1 MNEDLRNTPLMP
13 PPAGQDWNLLLHIF
27 DALACSAFLISRSGS
42 VTAANRTFEEATGLK
57 GSGGAALSA
66 EVLEPHLPGLKEHLA
81 ELRGGGSRIFH
92 SRLTGREG
100 RSMFAE
106 LTLLQ
111 LETEDEAVLC
121 VGRGLHELTVGQ
133 EAALRRAE
141 EQLMAANRLKRKFI
155 ANINHAIRTPMNAI
169 IGYAE
174 ILAESGLDEQQQRFV
189 GAIRKN
195 GAALVSIIND
205 VLELSKLES
214 GNVKVMKAAAN
225 LCAVIEQAA
234 DLFSDQIRAKKL
246 EFSCAVQPELPEMY
260 VMDAEH
266 CRQVLIN
273 LISNAVKFTDRGQIT
288 LTVSGRPDGLENS
301 WELSFRVED
310 SGIGVA
316 AEELRELRELFEQ
329 EDGKVRLHDGTR
341 LGLTLCAR
349 LARMMGGSLHVES
362 VLGRGSAFTFTMP
375 AKTGRRAG
383 AESSPPGR
391 SCARAAAESRRGP
404 VMLVVDDMPEMSHLI
419 KLYFTNSPIRVL
431 EASTPES
438 CRELALTEQPDLI
451 LMDLDLAGADGRELA
466 RQLKEDER
474 TARAPIV
481 VMTGLMLER
490 DSLKPLFEDF
500 LPKPFHLQE
509 LRQLVEKYLPARKSA
524 LPADAHRP
532 WTTPTSSDLEQMRA
546 AWSGELAAAYAEAQM
561 SGNLE
566 DALALGRAMEEHGQK
581 EDAAA
586 LAALGREMKRFA
598 LDLDIRGVEQ
608 VLSALRKIAGEKQ

>member
-1 MNEDLRNTPLMP
+1 
-13 PPAGQDWNLLLHIF
+13 
-27 DALACSAFLISRSGS
+27 
-42 VTAANRTFEEATGLK
+42 
-57 GSGGAALSA
+57 
-66 EVLEPHLPGLKEHLA
+66 
-81 ELRGGGSRIFH
+81 
-92 SRLTGREG
+92 
-100 RSMFAE
+100 MFAE

-111 LETEDEAVLC
+111 LEAEDGESVLC
-121 VGRGLHELTVGQ
+121 VVRGLHELTVSQ

-141 EQLMAANRLKRKFI
+141 EQLVAANRLKRKFI

-174 ILAESGLDEQQQRFV
+174 ILAESGLSGQQQRFV
-189 GAIRKN
+189 AAIRKN

-246 EFSCAVQPELPEMY
+246 EFSCSVQPGLPEMY

-273 LISNAVKFTDRGQIT
+273 LISNAVKFTDHGRIA
-288 LTVSGRPDGLENS
+288 LVVSGRPDGLENS

-310 SGIGVA
+310 SGVGIA
-316 AEELRELRELFEQ
+316 AEELPELRKLFEQ

-349 LARMMGGSLHVES
+349 LARMMGGSLRVES
-362 VLGRGSAFTFTMP
+362 VQGLGSSFTFTMP
-375 AKTGRRAG
+375 AKTARRAG
-383 AESSPPGR
+383 ADSGPPGR
-391 SCARAAAESRRGP
+391 SCARAAVEGQRGP

-431 EASTPES
+431 EASTPET
-438 CRELALTEQPDLI
+438 CLELALAERPDLI

-466 RQLKEDER
+466 RQLKDDER
-474 TARAPIV
+474 TAQTPIV

-524 LPADAHRP
+524 PAAEAHRP
-532 WTTPTSSDLEQMRA
+532 WMMPTASELDQVRA
-546 AWSGELAAAYAEAQM
+546 AWSCELDAAYADAQM

-566 DALALGRAMEEHGQK
+566 DALALGQAMEEQGLRT
-581 EDAAA
+581 DAAA

-608 VLSALRKIAGEKQ
+608 VLTALRKIAGEKQ

>member
-1 MNEDLRNTPLMP
+1 MNEDCRNTPLLP
-13 PPAGQDWNLLLHIF
+13 LLGGQDWTLLLHIF
-27 DALACSAFLISRSGS
+27 DALACSAFFLDSSGA
-42 VTAANRTFEEATGLK
+42 VKAANRTFQEATGLK
-57 GSGGAALSA
+57 DSSGAGLSA
-66 EVLEPHLPGLKEHLA
+66 ETLETHLPGLKEHLA
-81 ELRGGGSRIFH
+81 ELRSGGSRIFH
-92 SRLTGREG
+92 SRLTGKEG
-100 RSMFAE
+100 KTVFAE

-111 LETEDEAVLC
+111 LEAENETVLC
-121 VGRGLHELTVGQ
+121 IGRGLHELTIGQ

-174 ILAESGLDEQQQRFV
+174 ILSDSGLSEQQQRFV

-246 EFSCAVQPELPEMY
+246 EFSCLIQPDLPEMY

-266 CRQVLIN
+266 CRQVLVN
-273 LISNAVKFTDRGQIT
+273 LISNAVKFTSQGRIA
-288 LTVSGRPDGLENS
+288 LSVSGRPDKLENS
-301 WELSFRVED
+301 WELSFQVED
-310 SGIGVA
+310 SGCGIA

-341 LGLTLCAR
+341 LGLTLCVR

-362 VLGRGSAFTFTMP
+362 TQGQGSSFTFAMP
-375 AKTGRRAG
+375 AKTARRT
-383 AESSPPGR
+383 SSDINPPSL
-391 SCARAAAESRRGP
+391 SCVRAAAESRRGP

-419 KLYFTNSPIRVL
+419 KLYFTNSPIQVL

-438 CRELALTEQPDLI
+438 CLELALAEQPDLI
-451 LMDLDLAGADGRELA
+451 LMDLDLAGADGRDLA

-474 TARAPIV
+474 TAQSPIV

-509 LRQLVEKYLPARKSA
+509 LRQVVEKYLPASKSVP
-524 LPADAHRP
+524 PAETHRP
-532 WTTPTSSDLEQMRA
+532 WTMPVSSDLDQMRT
-546 AWSGELAAAYAEAQM
+546 AWSGELDAAYADAQM

-566 DALALGRAMEEHGQK
+566 DALSLGRTMEEQGLK
-581 EDAAA
+581 TDTAP

-598 LDLDIRGVEQ
+598 LDMDIRGVEQ
-608 VLSALRKIAGEKQ
+608 VLTVLRKIAGETQ

>member
-1 MNEDLRNTPLMP
+1 MNEDLRNTSLMP
-13 PPAGQDWNLLLHIF
+13 PSAGQDWNLLLHIF
-27 DALACSAFLISRSGS
+27 DALACSAFLISRSGA

-66 EVLEPHLPGLKEHLA
+66 ELLELHLPGLKEHLA

-92 SRLTGREG
+92 SRLTGKEG

-141 EQLMAANRLKRKFI
+141 EQLTAANRLKRKFI

-174 ILAESGLDEQQQRFV
+174 ILAESGLSEQQQRFV

-273 LISNAVKFTDRGQIT
+273 LISNAVKFTDRGQVT

-310 SGIGVA
+310 SGIGIA

-349 LARMMGGSLHVES
+349 LARMMGGSLRVES
-362 VLGRGSAFTFTMP
+362 IQGHGSSFTFTMP
-375 AKTGRRAG
+375 AKTARRAG
-383 AESSPPGR
+383 ADISPPSR
-391 SCARAAAESRRGP
+391 SCARAAESKRGP

-466 RQLKEDER
+466 KQLKEDER
-474 TARAPIV
+474 TAQAPIV

-524 LPADAHRP
+524 LPAETRHP
-532 WTTPTSSDLEQMRA
+532 WTTPASSDLEQMRA
-546 AWSGELAAAYAEAQM
+546 AWSGELDATYAEAQM

-566 DALALGRAMEEHGQK
+566 DALALGRAMEEQGLRA
-581 EDAAA
+581 DAAA
-586 LAALGREMKRFA
+586 LGALGREMKRFA
-598 LDLDIRGVEQ
+598 MDLDIRGVEQ